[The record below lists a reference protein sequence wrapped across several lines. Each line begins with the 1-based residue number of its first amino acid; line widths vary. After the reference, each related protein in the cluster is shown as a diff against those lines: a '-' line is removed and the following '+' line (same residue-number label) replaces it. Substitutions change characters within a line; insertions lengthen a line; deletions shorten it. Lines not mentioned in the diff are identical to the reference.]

1 MLWQFF
7 YIKYKLIILSI
18 EFLYYPRICS
28 FISVCFFRTESRT
41 EYKTEYDNKCETKY
55 DTKCE
60 SQYET
65 VYDEVCEQKSPPQ
78 EEGYG
83 GRQADSYIDLFLL
96 FIKSMCPG

>member
-1 MLWQFF
+1 MFS
-7 YIKYKLIILSI
+7 YI
-18 EFLYYPRICS
+18 F
-28 FISVCFFRTESRT
+28 VVAFRTESRT

-83 GRQADSYIDLFLL
+83 GRQPDSYMKRIVT
-96 FIKSMCPG
+96 KGQQVKT

>member
-1 MLWQFF
+1 MF
-7 YIKYKLIILSI
+7 
-18 EFLYYPRICS
+18 
-28 FISVCFFRTESRT
+28 VFRTEFRT

-83 GRQADSYIDLFLL
+83 GRQPNSYMKRIVTKRKKEKNCTFQRGGGGLKKSKPV
-96 FIKSMCPG
+96 IKLV

>member
-1 MLWQFF
+1 MF
-7 YIKYKLIILSI
+7 
-18 EFLYYPRICS
+18 
-28 FISVCFFRTESRT
+28 VFRTESRT

-83 GRQADSYIDLFLL
+83 GKQADSYMERHSNITVF
-96 FIKSMCPG
+96 FSFFFF